1 MNPETKQA
9 LHRELTRLRHDVALG
24 IQSKYNGI
32 CYGICYNTPYGSE
45 YAITIE
51 LAGILSDLEYLCRK
65 WPKAVNFDRYPVP
78 CPGYTNPAEGY
89 HATED
94 KWAGEYGL
102 LRIELLDWLIQETA
116 P

>member
-1 MNPETKQA
+1 MNPKTKQA
-9 LHRELTRLRHDVALG
+9 LHRELARLRHDVALG
-24 IQSKYNGI
+24 IQSKCNGI
-32 CYGICYNTPYGSE
+32 CRNTLYDNS
-45 YAITIE
+45 TIRTIDF
-51 LAGILSDLEYLCRK
+51 ASASWDLRDLCRK

-102 LRIELLDWLIQETA
+102 LRMELLDWLIQETT

>member
-24 IQSKYNGI
+24 IQLKYNGI
-32 CYGICYNTPYGSE
+32 CYNTLYDGAGSF
-45 YAITIE
+45 TIE
-51 LAGILSDLEYLCRK
+51 LAGAAWDLQVLCRK
-65 WPKAVNFDRYPVP
+65 WPKAVSTHGFPVP

-89 HATED
+89 YATED

>member
-1 MNPETKQA
+1 MSPETKQA

-24 IQSKYNGI
+24 IQSKSDGI
-32 CYGICYNTPYGSE
+32 CHNTLHDG
-45 YAITIE
+45 AGNRTIN
-51 LAGILSDLEYLCRK
+51 LAGAGWDLTALGRK
-65 WPKAVNFDRYPVP
+65 WPKAVNTDGFPVP

-102 LRIELLDWLIQETA
+102 LRMELLD
-116 P
+116 

>member
-1 MNPETKQA
+1 MNPKTKQA
-9 LHRELTRLRHDVALG
+9 LHRELTRLRHDVTLG
-24 IQSKYNGI
+24 IQLNYNGI
-32 CYGICYNTPYGSE
+32 CFNTIYDGAGSF
-45 YAITIE
+45 TLE
-51 LAGILSDLEYLCRK
+51 LASASRDLRDLCRK
-65 WPKAVNFDRYPVP
+65 WPKAVNFDHYPVP

-94 KWAGEYGL
+94 KWVGEYGL

>member
-24 IQSKYNGI
+24 IQLKHNGI
-32 CYGICYNTPYGSE
+32 CYSTLYGSE
-45 YAITIE
+45 DALTIDP
-51 LAGILSDLEYLCRK
+51 ASASRDLRDLCRK

-102 LRIELLDWLIQETA
+102 LRMELLDWLIQETA

>member
-9 LHRELTRLRHDVALG
+9 LHRELARLRHDVALG
-24 IQSKYNGI
+24 IQIKY
-32 CYGICYNTPYGSE
+32 YGICYNTLYDSE
-45 YAITIE
+45 GTIKIK
-51 LAGILSDLEYLCRK
+51 LASASRDLRDLCRK

-89 HATED
+89 RATED

-102 LRIELLDWLIQETA
+102 LRMELLDWLIQETA

>member
-1 MNPETKQA
+1 MNLETKRA

-24 IQSKYNGI
+24 IHSKCSGI
-32 CYGICYNTPYGSE
+32 CCNTAYDDEGNR
-45 YAITIE
+45 TID
-51 LAGILSDLEYLCRK
+51 LAGAVWDLGDLCRK
-65 WPKAVNFDRYPVP
+65 WPKAANTDGFPVP
-78 CPGYTNPAEGY
+78 CPGYTNSAAGY

-102 LRIELLDWLIQETA
+102 LRMELLDWLIQETA

>member
-1 MNPETKQA
+1 MNPKTKQA

-24 IQSKYNGI
+24 IQIKYSGI
-32 CYGICYNTPYGSE
+32 CFNTLYDGE
-45 YAITIE
+45 GNHKID
-51 LAGILSDLEYLCRK
+51 LAGASWDLGDLCRK
-65 WPKAVNFDRYPVP
+65 WPKAANACNFPVP
-78 CPGYTNPAEGY
+78 CPGYTDPAEGY
-89 HATED
+89 CATED

>member
-1 MNPETKQA
+1 MKPETKQA

-24 IQSKYNGI
+24 IQLPYNGI
-32 CYGICYNTPYGSE
+32 CYNTFYDSS
-45 YAITIE
+45 TIRTIKP
-51 LAGILSDLEYLCRK
+51 ADASRDLEYLCRK
-65 WPKAVNFDRYPVP
+65 WPKATNFEEYPVP

-94 KWAGEYGL
+94 KWVGEYGL